1 MSLPDSA
8 EQLLLVASPEAW
20 LAAALDDLPTLL
32 IDHANCE
39 KKAASTALSMM
50 YRYVEH
56 PDLLH
61 KMSRLAREELR
72 HFEQVLAIMQ
82 DRGVEYRQISSARY
96 AGQLH
101 KLVNRQEPH
110 RLIDSLLVGAL
121 IEARSYERFGLL
133 APRLDD
139 ELAKFYRSLLA
150 SEKRH
155 FQDYLRLAQTL
166 QDKRIG
172 ASYCVDK
179 LRELTEKE
187 AELISSPDDEFR
199 FHSGVPDVQ
208 TATGVA
214 PVLKPK

>member
-1 MSLPDSA
+1 MSLPDTA
-8 EQLLLVASPEAW
+8 EQLLLCATPDAW
-20 LAAALDDLPTLL
+20 LEAAVDNLAILL

-56 PDLLH
+56 PMLLH

-72 HFEQVLAIMQ
+72 HFEQVLTIMQ
-82 DRGVEYRQISSARY
+82 GRNIEYLQISSARY

-101 KLVNRQEPH
+101 KLVNQQEPY
-110 RLIDSLLVGAL
+110 RLVDSLLLGAL

-155 FQDYLRLAQTL
+155 FQDYLQLAESL
-166 QDKRIG
+166 RAAHLAD
-172 ASYCVDK
+172 SYCADK
-179 LRELTEKE
+179 LRELSEKE
-187 AELISSPDDEFR
+187 AELIREPDPDFR
-199 FHSGVPDVQ
+199 FHSGLP
-208 TATGVA
+208 G
-214 PVLKPK
+214 

>member
-1 MSLPDSA
+1 MSLPDNA

-20 LAAALDDLPTLL
+20 LDAALQDLPTLL

-56 PDLLH
+56 PELLH

-82 DRGVEYRQISSARY
+82 SRNVQYLQISSARY
-96 AGQLH
+96 AGELH
-101 KLVNRQEPH
+101 KLVSRQEPY
-110 RLIDSLLVGAL
+110 RLVDSLLVGAL

-133 APRLDD
+133 APRLDE

-155 FQDYLRLAQTL
+155 FQDYLQLAQAL
-166 QDKRIG
+166 QGGRLD
-172 ASYCVDK
+172 ASYCGNK

-187 AELISSPDDEFR
+187 AELISSTDDDFR
-199 FHSGVPDVQ
+199 FHSGVPAHSQ
-208 TATGVA
+208 R
-214 PVLKPK
+214 

>member
-1 MSLPDSA
+1 MTLPDSA
-8 EQLLLVASPEAW
+8 DQLLLVPTPDAW
-20 LAAALDDLPTLL
+20 LQAAVDNLAILL

-82 DRGVEYRQISSARY
+82 DRGIDYLQISSARY

-101 KLVNRQEPH
+101 KLVSQQEPY
-110 RLIDSLLVGAL
+110 RLVDSLLVGAL

-133 APRLDD
+133 APGLDD

-155 FQDYLRLAQTL
+155 FQDYLKLAESL
-166 QDKRIG
+166 RAESIS
-172 ASYCVDK
+172 ASYCSDK
-179 LRELTEKE
+179 LKELSEKE
-187 AELISSPDDEFR
+187 AELISSPDSDFR
-199 FHSGVPDVQ
+199 FHSGLP
-208 TATGVA
+208 
-214 PVLKPK
+214 LM

>member
-1 MSLPDSA
+1 MILPDTA
-8 EQLLLVASPEAW
+8 EQLLMTPTPDAW
-20 LAAALDDLPTLL
+20 LKAAVDNLTLLL

-82 DRGVEYRQISSARY
+82 ARDIRYVQISSARY

-101 KLVNRQEPH
+101 KLVSQQEPH
-110 RLIDSLLVGAL
+110 RLIDSLLLGAL

-133 APRLDD
+133 APSLDD
-139 ELAKFYRSLLA
+139 ELATFYRSLLA

-155 FQDYLRLAQTL
+155 FQDYLQLAESL
-166 QDKRIG
+166 RGEAIA
-172 ASYCVDK
+172 ASYCSDK
-179 LRELTEKE
+179 LSELCEKE
-187 AELISSPDDEFR
+187 AELISSPDQDFR
-199 FHSGVPDVQ
+199 FHSGLPNWP
-208 TATGVA
+208 T
-214 PVLKPK
+214 